1 MLSVMYDASMY
12 PSKTKTHTLQR
23 LIARK
28 LSHAESRNIE
38 SANHIESQWLN
49 ERKSGGNPQ
58 RNISYVTI
66 LCTSGKFATI
76 SVRYVKHPCSSV
88 RSVSLDS
95 QPVREET
102 KGETETAVQLK
113 RNRLNLFLQD
123 VSVERNDGLFVGGC
137 RLSENSS
144 SRRRYPLA
152 NQIRNFS
159 ARACFS
165 SLRFVPRSLSNI
177 PALRCITWK
186 TRKSTTSASSV
197 CRCATVF
204 DGEIINVETFHA
216 IERSRVYDRG
226 APL

>member
-1 MLSVMYDASMY
+1 MYDASMY
-12 PSKTKTHTLQR
+12 PSKTKTHTLQG

-28 LSHAESRNIE
+28 LSHAESRNFE

-66 LCTSGKFATI
+66 LRTSGKFATI
-76 SVRYVKHPCSSV
+76 SVKYVKHPCSSV
-88 RSVSLDS
+88 RSVLLDS

-123 VSVERNDGLFVGGC
+123 VPVERNDGLFVGGC

-144 SRRRYPLA
+144 NRKRYPLA

-165 SLRFVPRSLSNI
+165 SLRFVSFRVRCLI
-177 PALRCITWK
+177 FLRFV
-186 TRKSTTSASSV
+186 A
-197 CRCATVF
+197 
-204 DGEIINVETFHA
+204 
-216 IERSRVYDRG
+216 
-226 APL
+226 